1 MPMGGA
7 EKVRIQ
13 HSTLEFLGCPYGK
26 LKNLQKKK
34 KKRVLLHEQGNHCGD
49 HSTLPLGDAQ
59 RLSKCFPVFLPLV
72 MFVEPTLILTPA
84 QF

>member
-1 MPMGGA
+1 MPLW
-7 EKVRIQ
+7 KVKEP
-13 HSTLEFLGCPYGK
+13 SE
-26 LKNLQKKK
+26 KK